1 MSVKSEIL
9 LILLTI
15 NNKCFNGI
23 QIKWE
28 DCLVEKYNVLDLF
41 CGCGGMSWGLAK
53 KGFNIVAGFDIW
65 DIALQT
71 YQYNH
76 KNAKAVNLDITD
88 AVPSEVLKNIGVEP
102 SSIDVIIGGPPCQG
116 FSKNTPASWRFL
128 EDPRNQL
135 YKAYLRFVKEINPKV
150 VIIENVAEIY
160 NAFNGVVREE
170 IISTLK
176 AWGYKVDVKIINMSH
191 YGIPQKR
198 RRCFFFASRIGT
210 PSFPKKSEEVLAG
223 WDAISD
229 LPVVN
234 QGEGY
239 DGMEYSSEPLNEYQ
253 RHLRIGSDTLYNH
266 IANIMKPTQTAR
278 IASIGPGQGLKDMP
292 LELQVKG
299 GYSGAY
305 GRLDYTSVAATI
317 TRWVFHIG
325 SGRFAHPRE
334 IRGLTMREA
343 ARIQSFSDD
352 FHFLGTRNEQ
362 AGQIGNAV
370 PPLFMEQLAD
380 NIIDALQGKEEEY
393 QQLDFYASVL
403 V

>member
-1 MSVKSEIL
+1 M
-9 LILLTI
+9 
-15 NNKCFNGI
+15 NKHQPYLSGKGMNME
-23 QIKWE
+23 Q
-28 DCLVEKYNVLDLF
+28 YNVLDLF
-41 CGCGGMSWGLAK
+41 CGCGGMSWGLSK

-65 DIALQT
+65 DVALNT
-71 YQYNH
+71 YQHNH

-88 AVPSEVLKNIGVEP
+88 VNPIEVLKSLDIDP
-102 SSIDVIIGGPPCQG
+102 QSIDVVVGGPPCQG
-116 FSKNTPASWRFL
+116 FSKNTPASGRFI

-135 YKAYLRFVKEINPKV
+135 YKACLRFVKFIEPKV

-160 NAFNGVVREE
+160 NAYDGIIRDE
-170 IISTLK
+170 IIDTLK
-176 AWGYKVDVKIINMSH
+176 KWGYKVKVKIINMSN

-198 RRCFFFASRIGT
+198 RRCFFFASKKGC
-210 PSFPKKSEEVLAG
+210 PSFPKESKEILSG

-229 LPVVN
+229 LPIVN

-239 DGMEYSSEPLNEYQ
+239 NGMPYTNEAENEYQ
-253 RHLRIGSDTLYNH
+253 RHMRINSTSLYNH
-266 IANIMKPTQTAR
+266 VANVMRATQTAR

-292 LELQVKG
+292 KELQVKS

-305 GRLDYTSVAATI
+305 GRLDYTSVAPTI

-334 IRGLTMREA
+334 VRGLTMREA

-352 FHFLGTRNEQ
+352 FHFLGSRNDQ

-370 PPLFMEQLAD
+370 PPYFMEQLAD
-380 NIIDALQGKEEEY
+380 NIIDALQDKEEEY
-393 QQLDFYASVL
+393 
-403 V
+403 

>member
-1 MSVKSEIL
+1 ME
-9 LILLTI
+9 
-15 NNKCFNGI
+15 
-23 QIKWE
+23 Q
-28 DCLVEKYNVLDLF
+28 YNVLDLF

-53 KGFNIVAGFDIW
+53 KGFNIVAGIDIW
-65 DIALQT
+65 DVALRT
-71 YQYNH
+71 YAHNH
-76 KNAKAVNLDITD
+76 KEAKAINMDITD
-88 AVPSEVLKNIGVEP
+88 AKPLEVLNQIGVDA
-102 SSIDVIIGGPPCQG
+102 STIDVIIGGPPCQG
-116 FSKNTPASWRFL
+116 FSKNVPASWRFL

-135 YKAYLRFVKEINPKV
+135 YKAYLRFVEEIKPKV

-160 NAFNGVVREE
+160 NAFDGIVREE
-170 IISTLK
+170 IIKTLSE
-176 AWGYKVDVKIINMSH
+176 WGYRVKVKIINMSH

-198 RRCFFFASRIGT
+198 RRCFFFASKIGA
-210 PSFPKKSEEVLAG
+210 PSFPKESDATLSG

-239 DGMEYSSEPLNEYQ
+239 DGMPYTLEAENDYQ
-253 RHLRIGSDTLYNH
+253 RHMRRDSDSLYNH
-266 IANIMKPTQTAR
+266 VANVMRPMQTAR
-278 IASIGPGQGLKDMP
+278 ISSIGPGQSLKDMP
-292 LELQVKG
+292 PELQVKG

-305 GRLDYTSVAATI
+305 GRLDYTSVAPTI

-334 IRGLTMREA
+334 VRGLTMREA

-352 FHFLGTRNEQ
+352 FHFLGSRNDQ

-380 NIIDALQGKEEEY
+380 NIISALSGKEEAY
-393 QQLDFYASVL
+393 QQLDLFSSGL
-403 V
+403 VR

>member
-1 MSVKSEIL
+1 MKGFHMEH
-9 LILLTI
+9 
-15 NNKCFNGI
+15 
-23 QIKWE
+23 
-28 DCLVEKYNVLDLF
+28 YNVLDLF
-41 CGCGGMSWGLAK
+41 CGCGGMSWGLSK

-65 DIALQT
+65 DVALKT
-71 YQYNH
+71 YQHNH
-76 KNAKAVNLDITD
+76 KNAKAVNLDIAD
-88 AVPSEVLKNIGVEP
+88 ADPIEVLNGIGVAPE
-102 SSIDVIIGGPPCQG
+102 SIDVIIGGPPCQG

-135 YKAYLRFVKEINPKV
+135 YKAYLRFVQAIKPSV

-160 NAFNGVVREE
+160 NAFGGVVRDE
-170 IISTLK
+170 IINTLK
-176 AWGYKVDVKIINMSH
+176 CWGYRIDVKIINMSH

-198 RRCFFFASRIGT
+198 KRCFFFASKKGS
-210 PSFPKKSEEVLAG
+210 PSFPKEHEEILSG

-239 DGMEYSSEPLNEYQ
+239 DGMPYTNEYLNNYQ
-253 RHLRIGSDTLYNH
+253 RHMRAGSDSLYNH
-266 IANIMKPTQTAR
+266 IANVMKPIQTAR
-278 IASIGPGQGLKDMP
+278 ISSIGPGQGLKDMP
-292 LELQVKG
+292 EELRVNG

-305 GRLDYTSVAATI
+305 GRLDYTSVAPTI

-334 IRGLTMREA
+334 VRGLTMREA

-352 FHFLGTRNEQ
+352 FHFVGNRNDQ

-370 PPLFMEQLAD
+370 PPYFMEQLAD
-380 NIIDALQGKEEEY
+380 NIIDALQGKEAEY
-393 QQLDFYASVL
+393 QQLELCLNELD
-403 V
+403 

>member
-1 MSVKSEIL
+1 M
-9 LILLTI
+9 
-15 NNKCFNGI
+15 
-23 QIKWE
+23 
-28 DCLVEKYNVLDLF
+28 DKYNVLDLF
-41 CGCGGMSWGLAK
+41 CGCGGMSWGLSK
-53 KGFNIVAGFDIW
+53 KGFNIVAGIDIW
-65 DIALQT
+65 DVALST
-71 YQYNH
+71 YQHNH
-76 KNAKAVNLDITD
+76 KNAKAINLDITD
-88 AVPSEVLKNIGVEP
+88 ADPMSVLNDIGVKPE
-102 SSIDVIIGGPPCQG
+102 SIDVIIGGPPCQG

-135 YKAYLRFVKEINPKV
+135 YKAYLRFVQVINPKV

-160 NAFNGVVREE
+160 NAFDGVVHNE

-176 AWGYKVDVKIINMSH
+176 ECGYKVSVKIINMTK

-198 RRCFFFASRIGT
+198 RRCFFFASRLGT
-210 PSFPKKSEEVLAG
+210 PVFPEEQETTLSG

-239 DGMEYSSEPLNEYQ
+239 DGMPYSGPPLNAYQ
-253 RHLRIGSDTLYNH
+253 AHLRIGSDSLFNH
-266 IANIMKPTQTAR
+266 VANVMKPTQTAR

-292 LELQVKG
+292 PELQVNG

-305 GRLDYTSVAATI
+305 GRLDYTSVAPTI

-334 IRGLTMREA
+334 VRGFTMREA

-352 FHFLGTRNEQ
+352 FHFLGSRNDQ

-370 PPLFMEQLAD
+370 PPYFMEQLAD
-380 NIIDALQGKEEEY
+380 KIIDALQGKEEGY
-393 QQLDFYASVL
+393 QQLDLFQVL
-403 V
+403 LGQS

>member
-1 MSVKSEIL
+1 M
-9 LILLTI
+9 
-15 NNKCFNGI
+15 
-23 QIKWE
+23 
-28 DCLVEKYNVLDLF
+28 EKYNVLDLF

-71 YQYNH
+71 YKHNH
-76 KNAKAVNLDITD
+76 TMAKAIDLDITD
-88 AVPSEVLKNIGVEP
+88 ADPKEVLEKNDIDINN
-102 SSIDVIIGGPPCQG
+102 IDVIIGGPPCQG

-135 YKAYLRFVKEINPKV
+135 YKAYLRFVQVINPKV

-170 IISTLK
+170 IIDTLK
-176 AWGYKVDVKIINMSH
+176 KWGYKVEVKIINMSH

-198 RRCFFFASRIGT
+198 RRCFFFASRVGT
-210 PSFPKKSEEVLAG
+210 PSFPTESKEILAG

-229 LPVVN
+229 LPIVK

-239 DGMEYSSEPLNEYQ
+239 DGMQYTMSPLNDYQ
-253 RHLRIGSDTLYNH
+253 IHMRMNSENLYNH
-266 IANIMKPTQTAR
+266 IANVMKPKQTAR

-292 LELQVKG
+292 PELQVKG

-305 GRLDYTSVAATI
+305 GRLDYTSVASTI

-352 FHFLGTRNEQ
+352 FHFLGSRNEQ

-370 PPLFMEQLAD
+370 PPYFMEQLAD
-380 NIIDALQGKEEEY
+380 HIIDALQGKEEQY
-393 QQLDFYASVL
+393 QQLDLFVSGL

>member
-1 MSVKSEIL
+1 MKS
-9 LILLTI
+9 
-15 NNKCFNGI
+15 
-23 QIKWE
+23 
-28 DCLVEKYNVLDLF
+28 YNVLDLF
-41 CGCGGMSWGLAK
+41 CGCGGMSWGLSK
-53 KGFNIVAGFDIW
+53 KGFNIVAGIDIW
-65 DIALQT
+65 DVALET
-71 YQYNH
+71 YRHNH
-76 KNAKAVNLDITD
+76 KNAKAINLDITD
-88 AVPSEVLKNIGVEP
+88 ADPLALLTEIEIDP
-102 SSIDVIIGGPPCQG
+102 ASIDVIIGGPPCQG

-135 YKAYLRFVKEINPKV
+135 YKAYLRFVEAINPKV

-160 NAFNGVVREE
+160 NAFDGVVRNE

-176 AWGYKVDVKIINMSH
+176 NYGYKVAVKIVNMTK

-198 RRCFFFASRIGT
+198 RRCFFFASKVGDPI
-210 PSFPKKSEEVLAG
+210 FPKEHKVTISG

-229 LPVVN
+229 LPVVQ

-239 DGMEYSSEPLNEYQ
+239 NGMPYDKEPLNAYQ
-253 RHLRIGSDTLYNH
+253 THMRRDSTDLYNH
-266 IANIMKPTQTAR
+266 IANVMKPTQTAR

-292 LELQVKG
+292 KELQVHG

-305 GRLDYTSVAATI
+305 GRLDYTSVAPTI

-334 IRGLTMREA
+334 VRGLTMREA

-352 FHFLGTRNEQ
+352 FHFLGSRNEQ

-370 PPLFMEQLAD
+370 PPYFMEQLGD
-380 NIIDALQGKEEEY
+380 NIIDALEGVEEECL
-393 QQLDFYASVL
+393 QLDLFQAFPDL
-403 V
+403 I

>member
-1 MSVKSEIL
+1 MKR
-9 LILLTI
+9 
-15 NNKCFNGI
+15 
-23 QIKWE
+23 
-28 DCLVEKYNVLDLF
+28 YNVLDLF

-53 KGFNIVAGFDIW
+53 KGFNIVAGIDNW
-65 DIALQT
+65 DTALKT
-71 YQYNH
+71 YAYNH
-76 KNAKAVNLDITD
+76 KNAQAINLDISQAD
-88 AVPSEVLKNIGVEP
+88 PLKVLKKIGKDLSE
-102 SSIDVIIGGPPCQG
+102 IDIIIGGPPCQG

-128 EDPRNQL
+128 EDPRNQM
-135 YKAYLRFVKEINPKV
+135 YKAYLNFVKQIMPKI

-160 NAFNGVVREE
+160 NAFGGIVRNE
-170 IISTLK
+170 IINTLK
-176 AWGYKVDVKIINMSH
+176 GYGYRVKVKIIDMSL

-198 RRCFFFASRIGT
+198 RRCFFFASRVGMPT
-210 PSFPKKSEEVLAG
+210 FPKEQKETVSA
-223 WDAISD
+223 WSAISD

-239 DGMEYSSEPLNEYQ
+239 DGMPYSARFENEYQ
-253 RHLRIGSDTLYNH
+253 KYIRGNTSELYNH
-266 IANIMKPTQTAR
+266 IANKMKPTQTAR
-278 IASIGPGQGLKDMP
+278 IASIGPGQALKDMP
-292 LELQVKG
+292 SELQVKG

-305 GRLDYTSVAATI
+305 GRLDYESTAPTI

-325 SGRFAHPRE
+325 SGRFSHPRE

-352 FHFLGTRNEQ
+352 FRFLGSRNEQ

-393 QQLDFYASVL
+393 Q
-403 V
+403 

>member
-1 MSVKSEIL
+1 MS
-9 LILLTI
+9 
-15 NNKCFNGI
+15 
-23 QIKWE
+23 Q
-28 DCLVEKYNVLDLF
+28 YNVLDLF
-41 CGCGGMSWGLAK
+41 CGCGGMSWGLSK
-53 KGFNIVAGFDIW
+53 KGFNIIAGFDIW

-71 YQYNH
+71 YHYNH
-76 KNAKAVNLDITD
+76 KNAKAINMDITD
-88 AVPSEVLKNIGVEP
+88 VDPINALRENDINPNN
-102 SSIDVIIGGPPCQG
+102 IDVIIGGPPCQG

-135 YKAYLRFVKEINPKV
+135 YKSYLRFVKEINPKV
-150 VIIENVAEIY
+150 VVIENVAEIY
-160 NAFNGVVREE
+160 NAFNGIVKNE
-170 IISTLK
+170 IIDTLTEY
-176 AWGYKVDVKIINMSH
+176 GYKVKVKIINMSK

-198 RRCFFFASRIGT
+198 RRCFFFASRVGV
-210 PSFPKKSEEVLAG
+210 PNFPVEKETNLSG

-239 DGMEYSSEPLNEYQ
+239 DGMSYDLEAVNEYQ
-253 RHLRIGSDTLYNH
+253 KHLRKGSTELYNH
-266 IANIMKPTQTAR
+266 IANVMKPTQTAR

-292 LELQVKG
+292 VELQVKG

-305 GRLDYTSVAATI
+305 GRLDYISVAPTI

-334 IRGLTMREA
+334 VRGITMREA

-352 FHFLGTRNEQ
+352 FHFLGSRNDQ

-370 PPLFMEQLAD
+370 PPYFMEQLAD
-380 NIIDALQGKEEEY
+380 KIIDALQGKEAEY
-393 QQLDFYASVL
+393 QLLDFYSTELVL
-403 V
+403 F

>member
-1 MSVKSEIL
+1 M
-9 LILLTI
+9 
-15 NNKCFNGI
+15 
-23 QIKWE
+23 
-28 DCLVEKYNVLDLF
+28 
-41 CGCGGMSWGLAK
+41 
-53 KGFNIVAGFDIW
+53 
-65 DIALQT
+65 
-71 YQYNH
+71 
-76 KNAKAVNLDITD
+76 
-88 AVPSEVLKNIGVEP
+88 
-102 SSIDVIIGGPPCQG
+102 
-116 FSKNTPASWRFL
+116 

-135 YKAYLRFVKEINPKV
+135 YKAYLRFVREIGPKV

-170 IISTLK
+170 IISTLTE
-176 AWGYKVDVKIINMSH
+176 WGYKVEVKIINMSH
-191 YGIPQKR
+191 YGVPQKR
-198 RRCFFFASRIGT
+198 RRCFFFASKKGT
-210 PSFPKKSEEVLAG
+210 PSFPKESEEVLAG

-239 DGMEYSSEPLNEYQ
+239 DGMDYTIAPLNDYQ
-253 RHLRIGSDTLYNH
+253 RHMRSGSDNLYNH
-266 IANIMKPTQTAR
+266 VANVMKPTQTAR

-292 LELQVKG
+292 PELQVKG

-334 IRGLTMREA
+334 VRGLTMREA

-352 FHFLGTRNEQ
+352 FHFLGSRNEQ

-370 PPLFMEQLAD
+370 PPYFMEQLAD
-380 NIIDALQGKEEEY
+380 NIIDALQGKGEEY
-393 QQLDFYASVL
+393 QQLDLFSSGL